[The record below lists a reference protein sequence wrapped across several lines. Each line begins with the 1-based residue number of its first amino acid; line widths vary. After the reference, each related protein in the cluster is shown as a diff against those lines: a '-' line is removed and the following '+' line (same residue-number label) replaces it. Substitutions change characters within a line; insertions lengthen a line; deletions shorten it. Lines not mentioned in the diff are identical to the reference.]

1 MFKRKRIDESW
12 LTQEAKESLNP
23 ALQERILVILHD
35 LSMWMDLKYAYLIGS
50 DGAKLTQ
57 TIGTGGKLVDSATY
71 PEEVFYNF
79 IAVVE
84 EYLTKIKLEPLTHIT
99 IELEDELL
107 FIGATKELFL
117 VAAFEGNVARGYMSM
132 KLAKRVSHLKR
143 ILELQKQRVYDVR
156 PSI

>member
-12 LTQEAKESLNP
+12 LTQEAKETLNP
-23 ALQERILVILHD
+23 ALQDRILVILHD
-35 LSMWMDLKYAYLIGS
+35 LSMWMDLNYAYLIGN
-50 DGAKLTQ
+50 DGTKLTQ
-57 TIGTGGKLVDSATY
+57 TIGTGGKLVEKATY

-99 IELEDELL
+99 VELEDELL
-107 FIGATKELFL
+107 FVGATKEIFL
-117 VAAFEGNVARGYMSM
+117 VAAFKGHVARGYMSM

-143 ILELQKQRVYDVR
+143 ILQMQKQRVHNVQ